1 MVDKYFI
8 LDSSGFPKEVA
19 GIELYAGGAAA
30 GKLVALG
37 SDGKIDN
44 SLVNFSSGGG
54 GETSY
59 TKRVDEVSIDI
70 IYVGAAEPGS
80 SESSP
85 VWQIFKADFTGSSVS
100 KKYADGTSAFTKIWT
115 DRLTYTYT

>member
-1 MVDKYFI
+1 MVDKYLI
-8 LDSSGFPKEVA
+8 IGPSGAPLERASVD
-19 GIELYAGGAAA
+19 LYAGSGAS

-54 GETSY
+54 ESSY
-59 TKRVDEVSIDI
+59 TKRVDEYSVDI
-70 IYVGAAEPGS
+70 LYVGAAEPGS
-80 SESSP
+80 SESAP
-85 VWQIFKADFTGSSVS
+85 VWQIFQADFSGNFVV